1 MNSFADFLDKKLST
15 PMAKLA
21 EQRHLRAVR
30 DGIIATL
37 PLIIVGS
44 IFLIIANP
52 PVPESWGI
60 YKTLKANANT
70 IVLPFRM
77 TMYIMTIYA
86 CWGIGY
92 SLARS
97 YKLDGVT
104 GGTLSAAAF
113 FLTLVPK
120 SISALTPELLEIVKG
135 SPDLLKW
142 YEGIPQGFQMPM
154 GNMGGGGMFVGII
167 VSILAV
173 EIFRFTNKSGFK
185 ISMPEQVPASVARSF
200 EALTPAA
207 IIVLL
212 IGSITYYL
220 KFDWHGFVGKLVTPL
235 VSATDTLP
243 SVWILIIL
251 VTFFWSFGIHGVSIV
266 GSIARPL
273 WLVLLEQNSTAAAA
287 GEPLKAIAAEPFF
300 QWFIWIGGSG
310 ATIGLVIS
318 LALSAKSSYGK
329 QLGRVALVPG
339 IFNINEPII
348 FGAPVVLNPTLI
360 IPFIITPLVTGTLA
374 WIVTS
379 MGLVSRVIVTAPWT
393 LPGPI
398 GAYMATGGDWKAAV
412 LNIICIL
419 ISVAIYYPFV
429 KMYDKKLLREEQGET
444 LTENLVEIGS
454 KNL

>member
-1 MNSFADFLDKKLST
+1 MNNFAEFLDKKLST

-44 IFLIIANP
+44 FFLIIANP
-52 PVPESWGI
+52 PLPEAWGI
-60 YKTLKANANT
+60 TKTLKANAAT

-120 SISALTPELLEIVKG
+120 SAAALAPELMEIVKG
-135 SPDLLKW
+135 NPDLLKW
-142 YEGIPQGFQMPM
+142 YQGVPQGFQMPM
-154 GNMGGGGMFVGII
+154 ANMGGGGMFVGII

-185 ISMPEQVPASVARSF
+185 ISMPEQVPPSVARSF

-212 IGSITYYL
+212 IGSITYYA
-220 KFDWHGFVGKLVTPL
+220 KFDWHGFVGKLVAPL
-235 VSATDTLP
+235 VSASDTLP
-243 SVWILIIL
+243 SVWILVLL

-287 GEPLKAIAAEPFF
+287 GQTLPAIAAEPFF

-310 ATIGLVIS
+310 CTIGLVIC
-318 LALSAKSSYGK
+318 LAIFAKSSYAK

-374 WIVTS
+374 WIATS
-379 MGLVSRVIVTAPWT
+379 VGLVSRVIVTAPWT

-398 GAYMATGGDWKAAV
+398 GAFIATNDWRAAV
-412 LNIICIL
+412 LNVVCII
-419 ISVAIYYPFV
+419 ISVVIYYPFV
-429 KMYDKKLLREEQGET
+429 KMYDKKLLQEEQGEAIA
-444 LTENLVEIGS
+444 E
-454 KNL
+454 

>member
-44 IFLIIANP
+44 FFLILANP
-52 PVPESWGI
+52 PLPESWGI
-60 YKTLKANANT
+60 YKFLKANAAT

-92 SLARS
+92 SLAKS

-120 SISALTPELLEIVKG
+120 SVGALTPELMEIING
-135 SPDLLKW
+135 NPDLLKW
-142 YEGIPQGFQMPM
+142 YQGIPQGFQMPM
-154 GNMGGGGMFVGII
+154 ANMGGGGMFVGII

-185 ISMPEQVPASVARSF
+185 LSMPEQVPASVARSF

-220 KFDWHGFVGKLVTPL
+220 KFDWHGFIGKLVAPL
-235 VSATDTLP
+235 VSASDSLP
-243 SVWILIIL
+243 SVWILAIL
-251 VTFFWSFGIHGVSIV
+251 QDFFWSFGIHGASVV
-266 GSIARPL
+266 GSIARPV
-273 WLVLLEQNSTAAAA
+273 WLILLEQNSAAAAA
-287 GEPLKAIAAEPFF
+287 GTVLPAIAAEPFY
-300 QWFIWIGGSG
+300 QWFLYIGGSG
-310 ATIGLVIS
+310 CTIGLVI
-318 LALSAKSSYGK
+318 ALTLFAKSSYGK
-329 QLGRVALVPG
+329 QIGRVALVPG
-339 IFNINEPII
+339 IFNINEPIV
-348 FGAPVVLNPTLI
+348 FGAPIVLNPTLI

-374 WIVTS
+374 WFATTL
-379 MGLVSRVIVTAPWT
+379 GFVSRVQLIAPWT

-398 GAYMATGGDWKAAV
+398 GAYLATGGDWRAAI

-419 ISVAIYYPFV
+419 ISIALYYPFV
-429 KMYDKKLLREEQGET
+429 KMYDKKLLQEEQGEIAADA
-444 LTENLVEIGS
+444 LVESG
-454 KNL
+454 K

>member
-1 MNSFADFLDKKLST
+1 MNSFAEFLDKKLST

-44 IFLIIANP
+44 FFLIIANP
-52 PVPESWGI
+52 PLPEAWGI
-60 YKTLKANANT
+60 TKTLKANAAT

-120 SISALTPELLEIVKG
+120 SAAALAPELMEIVKG
-135 SPDLLKW
+135 NPDLLKW
-142 YEGIPQGFQMPM
+142 YQGVPQGFQMPM
-154 GNMGGGGMFVGII
+154 ANMGGGGMFVGII

-200 EALTPAA
+200 EALTPAT

-212 IGSITYYL
+212 IGSITYYA
-220 KFDWHGFVGKLVTPL
+220 KFDWHGFVGKLVAPL
-235 VSATDTLP
+235 VSASDTLP
-243 SVWILIIL
+243 SVWILVLL

-287 GEPLKAIAAEPFF
+287 GDALPAIAAEPFF

-310 ATIGLVIS
+310 CTIGLVIC
-318 LALSAKSSYGK
+318 LAIFAKSSYAK

-374 WIVTS
+374 WIATS
-379 MGLVSRVIVTAPWT
+379 VGLVSRVIVTAPWT

-398 GAYMATGGDWKAAV
+398 GAFIATNDWRAAV
-412 LNIICIL
+412 LNAICII
-419 ISVAIYYPFV
+419 ISVIIYYPFV
-429 KMYDKKLLREEQGET
+429 KMYDKKLLVEEQGEAIA
-444 LTENLVEIGS
+444 E
-454 KNL
+454 